1 MSKMKSIKDFTNV
14 IQSLSSTNHAKPSK
28 EPNDSYFIEKDPNDS
43 FSSEGTVRYG
53 EEQDVD
59 DL

>member
-1 MSKMKSIKDFTNV
+1 MSNMKRIKDLTNV
-14 IQSLSSTNHAKPSK
+14 QLNSCTNHAKPSK
-28 EPNDSYFIEKDPNDS
+28 EPNYGYFIEKDPKDS